1 MVLCEKKLLKKSPLI
16 STIPKSFIYM
26 RPILKPYVIVLFGK
40 TKVLKNQREKI
51 LIVEETYL
59 KENVKNIFLVTF
71 LTSVGK

>member
-1 MVLCEKKLLKKSPLI
+1 
-16 STIPKSFIYM
+16 M